1 MTRPDILFLVLDSAR
16 TDRLST
22 YGHER
27 ETAPVLDELATTA
40 TRFESA
46 QAPAT
51 WTLPSH
57 CSMFT
62 GLLPTQHTVT
72 NGFTD
77 QSLQLPADVPTVVE
91 ELAGE
96 GYEAAG
102 FSNNPWVGAMSG
114 LNRGFDEYV
123 EWDLEIDLESTGEI
137 TTRTDRLW
145 SRLHSL
151 LGHASRQPL
160 FALKRR
166 FFTSRLVDRAKRW
179 LEATRDTGDPT
190 FTFLNLMEAHSP
202 YFPPSA
208 AFEEL
213 GIDAPGII
221 EPRMLNTKL
230 LAYVLGKSDLS
241 PELRQRVYEYYD
253 ASLRYQDRKVGELL
267 DTLRAQN
274 AFDDTLVVVC
284 SDHGKT
290 LGEYDRD
297 GVPPHY
303 LRRINTNVPLLIK
316 TPGQRQPARISR
328 PAELAGLYDL
338 FLQSSPDVRE
348 ALCRSDRALVEDFVP
363 HTAKESEPVTRW
375 RILCDEQYRY
385 IRNEEGDEY
394 LFTASDEPVPDG
406 PMEAMREAM
415 DRRVSTLN
423 PIPEETGDEQDL
435 DAGVE
440 AQLGDLGYLK

>member
-1 MTRPDILFLVLDSAR
+1 
-16 TDRLST
+16 
-22 YGHER
+22 
-27 ETAPVLDELATTA
+27 
-40 TRFESA
+40 
-46 QAPAT
+46 
-51 WTLPSH
+51 
-57 CSMFT
+57 
-62 GLLPTQHTVT
+62 
-72 NGFTD
+72 
-77 QSLQLPADVPTVVE
+77 
-91 ELAGE
+91 
-96 GYEAAG
+96 
-102 FSNNPWVGAMSG
+102 
-114 LNRGFDEYV
+114 
-123 EWDLEIDLESTGEI
+123 
-137 TTRTDRLW
+137 
-145 SRLHSL
+145 
-151 LGHASRQPL
+151 
-160 FALKRR
+160 
-166 FFTSRLVDRAKRW
+166 
-179 LEATRDTGDPT
+179 
-190 FTFLNLMEAHSP
+190 MEAHSP